1 MAFGADPNVG
11 RILMAVGKCF
21 DVQQDPARIAVW
33 INDVPVF
40 GENERRDYDEGM
52 LRQLLAGDPVDIRVD
67 LGMGDGRATA
77 FGCDLTHGYIDEN
90 AAYYSS

>member
-21 DVQQDPARIAVW
+21 DVDQDPARITVW
-33 INDVPVF
+33 INDVEVF
-40 GENERRDYDEGM
+40 REGSRTDYDEAG
-52 LRQLLAGDPVDIRVD
+52 LRRILSGDPVDIRVA
-67 LGMGDGRATA
+67 LGMGDASATA